1 MYASTWNGKKKNS
14 RFFPGT
20 TSNPPT
26 PNDDASD
33 NTSKPISFFKR
44 HTYFRNFLIAT
55 FVLST
60 IMTITTTIVIK
71 QVVPGTVQ
79 SAIDSSTI
87 TFGQTNVT
95 NAAQDASTFDLYSE
109 ITVTCDAP
117 LAVVIQ
123 DVRLTFTYDDLIVGY
138 ATLPAIKLNKGDKE
152 KVGFQCA
159 PHSTYPHTQPTTTHK
174 RYQTNPIQSIPLRQ
188 LPPPPPL
195 PSTTPPLQGGTT
207 SPMT

>member
-123 DVRLTFTYDDLIVGY
+123 DVRLTHYHYQMKNKNRVKVVCTQAPGMARRRILDFSPAPPPTHQPQMMTPLT
-138 ATLPAIKLNKGDKE
+138 TLPNLLASSNDTLTLEISSL
-152 KVGFQCA
+152 Q
-159 PHSTYPHTQPTTTHK
+159 HSFCRP
-174 RYQTNPIQSIPLRQ
+174 
-188 LPPPPPL
+188 
-195 PSTTPPLQGGTT
+195 
-207 SPMT
+207 